1 MQALFH
7 AGMMTRITGHWLD
20 IQLIHELKLKLLAR
34 TDLDLMERS
43 QRHITAAPSLDNR
56 VSYTYEIEE

>member
-1 MQALFH
+1 
-7 AGMMTRITGHWLD
+7 MMTRITGHWLD